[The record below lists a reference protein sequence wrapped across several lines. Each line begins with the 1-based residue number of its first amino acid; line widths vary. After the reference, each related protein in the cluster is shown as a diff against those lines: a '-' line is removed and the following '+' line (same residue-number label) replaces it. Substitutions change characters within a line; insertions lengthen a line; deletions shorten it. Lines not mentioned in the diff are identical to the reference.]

1 MKKRTISRRAILS
14 RLARTRSSRR
24 AIRAC
29 DSRATNARSRDGDR
43 GRRRRR
49 ARESPLADFFT
60 RVFASSPFR
69 DRDDDDDDT
78 IRRRHDTMTI
88 RTKQNSRP
96 RRRTTARV
104 SSRPPSRVS
113 ASRADAIHSSDTV
126 HVSDTIHL
134 SDDLFILKNIFDR
147 SIVVVAPHT
156 RARSPSRATDRAE
169 TRVFSTR
176 ASTSIARALEETRR
190 VHLILGGR
198 IDPRHHHDARA
209 RAGTR
214 GRSPERRESRERSS
228 SSTSLDV
235 RARER
240 DARWTIGDARA
251 RDRRRRIETR
261 RRERR
266 ERGGGRERGV
276 ARGDLDRVRHRST
289 HASDRGDVGGEG

>member
-24 AIRAC
+24 VIRA
-29 DSRATNARSRDGDR
+29 RRTR
-43 GRRRRR
+43 GREIAIEDDDDDAP
-49 ARESPLADFFT
+49 ARSPLADFFT

-88 RTKQNSRP
+88 RTKQNSRA

-156 RARSPSRATDRAE
+156 RARSLSRDRSRGDSRFLDACLDVE
-169 TRVFSTR
+169 R
-176 ASTSIARALEETRR
+176 
-190 VHLILGGR
+190 
-198 IDPRHHHDARA
+198 ARA
-209 RAGTR
+209 R
-214 GRSPERRESRERSS
+214 
-228 SSTSLDV
+228 
-235 RARER
+235 R
-240 DARWTIGDARA
+240 DAS
-251 RDRRRRIETR
+251 
-261 RRERR
+261 
-266 ERGGGRERGV
+266 
-276 ARGDLDRVRHRST
+276 RSFN
-289 HASDRGDVGGEG
+289 SR

>member
-29 DSRATNARSRDGDR
+29 DSRATNARSRDRDR

-88 RTKQNSRP
+88 RTKQNSRA

-126 HVSDTIHL
+126 HV

-176 ASTSIARALEETRR
+176 ASTSNARALEETRR
-190 VHLILGGR
+190 VHLILGER

-266 ERGGGRERGV
+266 GRRGGRDRGF